1 VEGALRVLAAAC
13 AAGLAACAPGAG
25 GAPQAPAYAPAN
37 ETTAGAA
44 KSSTRPLIL
53 EWPAADRATLE
64 AQRAQGVVVVRY
76 GGREIE
82 VLRGCKVGGAYR
94 YVPVTPKEEDVVMR
108 DRAELDAEM
117 PVHAVTLEARLAQKQ
132 ELQVAMT
139 IVGAYEADAR
149 AWAAA
154 DLQGQCDGATHVVQ
168 ELTVGAFEIDS
179 SAQSSQAA
187 GAGAFGVG
195 ASAAHDASREV
206 LNRDGDKAACAT
218 SASGDGAPPFACGAM
233 LRMQVVPIRFPASA
247 ASAGGCGPGL
257 VRKGD
262 ACVAVSG
269 DRPQL
274 LDVLQGH

>member
-1 VEGALRVLAAAC
+1 LRLPLGASAAL
-13 AAGLAACAPGAG
+13 LAACAGG
-25 GAPQAPAYAPAN
+25 TLGAPQTPTYAPAD

-44 KSSTRPLIL
+44 KSPTRPLIL
-53 EWPAADRATLE
+53 EWPAADRAALE
-64 AQRAQGVVVVRY
+64 AQRALGVVVVRY

-82 VLRGCKVGGAYR
+82 VLRGCKVAGTYR

-108 DRAELDAEM
+108 DRAELDAAM
-117 PVHAVTLEARLAQKQ
+117 PIHAVSLEAKLAQKQ
-132 ELQVAMT
+132 QLDVALT
-139 IVGAYEADAR
+139 IVGAYEADTR

-179 SAQSSQAA
+179 SAQASQAA

-195 ASAAHDASREV
+195 ASASHDAAREL
-206 LNRDGDKAACAT
+206 LNRDGDKAACAK
-218 SASGDGAPPFACGAM
+218 SAASDGAPPFACGAM
-233 LRMQVVPIRFPASA
+233 LRMQVVPIRFPASGP
-247 ASAGGCGPGL
+247 AGGCGPGL

-262 ACVAVSG
+262 SCVAVSG
-269 DRPQL
+269 DRPPL

>member
-1 VEGALRVLAAAC
+1 MRVPAALCAAAL
-13 AAGLAACAPGAG
+13 AGCGAG
-25 GAPQAPAYAPAN
+25 MAGAPQAPKYTPAD

-44 KSSTRPLIL
+44 KSSSRPLIL
-53 EWPAADRATLE
+53 EWPAADRAALE
-64 AQRAQGVVVVRY
+64 AQRAQGIVVVRY

-82 VLRGCKVGGAYR
+82 VLRGCKVASSYR
-94 YVPVTPKEEDVVMR
+94 YVPVTPKEEDVLMR
-108 DRAELDAEM
+108 DRAELDAAM
-117 PVHAVTLEARLAQKQ
+117 PVHAVSLEAKLAQKQ
-132 ELQVAMT
+132 QLQVAMT

-168 ELTVGAFEIDS
+168 ELTVGAFEIDA
-179 SAQSSQAA
+179 SAQSTQAA

-195 ASAAHDASREV
+195 ASASHDAAREV
-206 LNRDGDKAACAT
+206 LNRDGDKAACGK
-218 SASGDGAPPFACGAM
+218 SAAGDAAPPFACGAM
-233 LRMQVVPIRFPASA
+233 LRMHVVPIRFPAS

>member
-1 VEGALRVLAAAC
+1 MRAPAAVVVAASLAAC
-13 AAGLAACAPGAG
+13 AAGTT
-25 GAPQAPAYAPAN
+25 GAPQAPTYAPAD

-53 EWPAADRATLE
+53 EWPAADRAALE

-76 GGREIE
+76 AGRDIE
-82 VLRGCKVGGAYR
+82 VLGGCRVAAAYR
-94 YVPVTPKEEDVVMR
+94 YVPVTPKTEDVVMR
-108 DRAELDAEM
+108 DRSELDAAM
-117 PVHAVTLEARLAQKQ
+117 PVHGVNLEAKLAQKQ
-132 ELQVAMT
+132 QLDVALMV
-139 IVGAYEADAR
+139 VGTYEADAR

-168 ELTVGAFEIDS
+168 ELTVGAFEIDA
-179 SAQSSQAA
+179 SAQASQAA
-187 GAGAFGVG
+187 GAGAFGIG
-195 ASAAHDASREV
+195 ASASHDASREV
-206 LNRDGDKAACAT
+206 LHRDGDAAACAK
-218 SASGDGAPPFACGAM
+218 SAARDATPPFGCGAM
-233 LRMQVVPIRFPASA
+233 LRMQVVPIRFPAAA

-274 LDVLQGH
+274 LDVLQSH

>member
-1 VEGALRVLAAAC
+1 LRLLAALC
-13 AAGLAACAPGAG
+13 ATCLAACATGPA
-25 GAPQAPAYAPAN
+25 GAPQAPAYVPAN

-53 EWPAADRATLE
+53 EWPAADRAALE
-64 AQRAQGVVVVRY
+64 AQRALGVVVVRY

-82 VLRGCKVGGAYR
+82 VLRGCKVTGAYR

-117 PVHAVTLEARLAQKQ
+117 PVHAVSLEAKLAQKQ
-132 ELQVAMT
+132 QLQVAMT

-149 AWAAA
+149 VWAAA

-195 ASAAHDASREV
+195 ASASHDASREV
-206 LNRDGDKAACAT
+206 LNRDGDKASCGK
-218 SASGDGAPPFACGAM
+218 SAAGDGAPPFACGAM
-233 LRMQVVPIRFPASA
+233 LRMQMVPIRFPASA

>member
-1 VEGALRVLAAAC
+1 LRLLAAAG
-13 AAGLAACAPGAG
+13 AALLAACGAGGG
-25 GAPQAPAYAPAN
+25 GAPQAPTYAPAD

-44 KSSTRPLIL
+44 KSSSHPLIL
-53 EWPAADRATLE
+53 EWPAADRAALE
-64 AQRAQGVVVVRY
+64 AQRALGVVVVRY

-82 VLRGCKVGGAYR
+82 VLRGCKVAGSYR

-108 DRAELDAEM
+108 DRAELDATM
-117 PVHAVTLEARLAQKQ
+117 PIHAVSLEAKLAQKQ
-132 ELQVAMT
+132 ELQVALT

-168 ELTVGAFEIDS
+168 ELTVGAFEIAS
-179 SAQSSQAA
+179 SARASQAA

-195 ASAAHDASREV
+195 ASASHDAEREV
-206 LNRDGDKAACAT
+206 LNRDGDKSACAK
-218 SASGDGAPPFACGAM
+218 SAAGAGAPPFACGAM

-247 ASAGGCGPGL
+247 AAAGGCGPGL

>member
-1 VEGALRVLAAAC
+1 MKRLAAVC
-13 AAGLAACAPGAG
+13 AAVLLAACAPGAG
-25 GAPQAPAYAPAN
+25 GAPQTPTYAPADQ
-37 ETTAGAA
+37 TTAAAA
-44 KSSTRPLIL
+44 KSSSRPLIL
-53 EWPAADRATLE
+53 EWPAADRAALE

-76 GGREIE
+76 GGRDIE
-82 VLRGCKVGGAYR
+82 VLRGCKVGGNYR
-94 YVPVTPKEEDVVMR
+94 YVPVTPKEEDLVMR
-108 DRAELDAEM
+108 DRAELDATM
-117 PVHAVTLEARLAQKQ
+117 PIHAVSLEARLAQKQ

-149 AWAAA
+149 PWAAA

-168 ELTVGAFEIDS
+168 ELTVGAFEIAS
-179 SAQSSQAA
+179 SAQASQEAS
-187 GAGAFGVG
+187 AGAFG
-195 ASAAHDASREV
+195 ASARGSHDASREV
-206 LNRDGDKAACAT
+206 LNRDGDKTACAK

-247 ASAGGCGPGL
+247 ASAGSASGCGPGL

-269 DRPQL
+269 DRPPL

>member
-1 VEGALRVLAAAC
+1 MRLLASACAASLVAC
-13 AAGLAACAPGAG
+13 AAGTT
-25 GAPQAPAYAPAN
+25 GAPQAPTYSPADA
-37 ETTAGAA
+37 TTAGAA
-44 KSSTRPLIL
+44 KSASRPLIL

-82 VLRGCKVGGAYR
+82 VLRGCKVTGAYR

-108 DRAELDAEM
+108 DRAELDAAM
-117 PVHAVTLEARLAQKQ
+117 PVHAVSLEARLAQKQ
-132 ELQVAMT
+132 QLQVAMT

-168 ELTVGAFEIDS
+168 ELTVGAFEIDA
-179 SAQSSQAA
+179 SAESSQAA

-195 ASAAHDASREV
+195 ASASHDAARET
-206 LNRDGDKAACAT
+206 LNRDGDKAACAK
-218 SASGDGAPPFACGAM
+218 SAAGDGAPPFACGAM
-233 LRMQVVPIRFPASA
+233 LRMQVVPIRFPAAA
-247 ASAGGCGPGL
+247 ASSGGCGPGL